1 MKRSLTDTK
10 IKNLKPK
17 DRAYKTAD
25 GGGLY
30 VHTTSKGSKSFRYD
44 YKFNEKYATLTFGQY
59 PTMTLAEARKLHE
72 EARNLVLSGSDP
84 RDKAKEQELLTKPFS
99 YYAQE
104 MLNSQD
110 LRPSTAVKKLAKM
123 KRHLFTP
130 LDKKTVD
137 TITAVDLLNLLKP
150 IADAGKRETAK
161 DLATYCRQT
170 FNYLL
175 ALQLIQNNP
184 AATIAELLP
193 KPKKSAN
200 FAHITD
206 PIQYGALLKS
216 IDAYQ
221 GDYSVKKALQFA
233 SLTMLRPYNIRF
245 LRWEYID
252 LNERLATI
260 PDDEMKMDRPHKVPL
275 STQALSILDQMR
287 SLTGNGEL
295 VFLSSCGQRT
305 GKAMSENT
313 LNQAII
319 KIKDKDT
326 GEALGR
332 GVMTSHGFRHTA
344 STLLNELGYNADA
357 IELQLAHASKDRI
370 RATYN
375 KAELMPERTK
385 MMQEWAD
392 YLDGLKSN
400 GQ

>member
-10 IKNLKPK
+10 VKNLKPK
-17 DRAYKTAD
+17 EKTYKTAD

-30 VHTTSKGSKSFRYD
+30 VHTTTKGSKSFRYD
-44 YKFNEKYATLTFGQY
+44 YKANNKYATLTFGQY
-59 PTMTLAEARKLHE
+59 PAITLANARMLHE
-72 EARNLVLSGSDP
+72 EARSLVLDGVDP
-84 RDKAKEQELLTKPFS
+84 RDNTQELLSKPFS

-104 MLNSQD
+104 MMSSQD
-110 LRPSTAVKKLAKM
+110 LRPLTAVKKLAKM
-123 KRHLFTP
+123 KRHLFSP
-130 LDKKTVD
+130 LDKKAVE

-150 IADAGKRETAK
+150 IADSGKRETAK
-161 DLATYCRQT
+161 GLATYCRQT

-193 KPKKSAN
+193 KPQKSAN

-206 PIQYGALLKS
+206 PSQYGDFLRGV
-216 IDAYQ
+216 DAYQ
-221 GDYSVKKALQFA
+221 GDYAVKKALQFA

-245 LRWEYID
+245 LRWEYVD
-252 LNERLATI
+252 LKERLITI
-260 PDDEMKMDRPHKVPL
+260 PADEMKMDRPHKIPL
-275 STQALSILDQMR
+275 STQTLAILSDMKP
-287 SLTGNGEL
+287 LTEDKEL
-295 VFLSSCGQRT
+295 VFLSSSGHRT

-313 LNQAII
+313 LNQAVTR
-319 KIKDKDT
+319 IKDMNT

-375 KAELMPERTK
+375 KAELLPERTT
-385 MMQEWAD
+385 MMQQWAD
-392 YLDGLKSN
+392 HLDELKN
-400 GQ
+400 EN